1 MTALS
6 ENPFDY
12 QITKARTVLI
22 SRAGRQVAIVSGSR
36 AERLIARLEAGD
48 EEERQLALAR
58 ITGNYR
64 RGNEKRPTRD

>member
-6 ENPFDY
+6 DNPFDY
-12 QITKARTVLI
+12 LITKAGTVLI
-22 SRAGRQVAIVSGSR
+22 SRAGRQIAIVSGSR
-36 AERLIARLEAGD
+36 AARLIAQLEAGD
-48 EEERQLALAR
+48 EDARQQTLAR